1 MVTTLNRAHIFA
13 NGEDEKKKSC
23 YNSLAFNSQID
34 KLIKVDTLRERR
46 SNQERHQRKLG
57 PQCHTKFEN
66 GEVAKI
72 EKYLM
77 INREKK
83 KGIKLKTSKMTLTY
97 QH

>member
-1 MVTTLNRAHIFA
+1 MATTLNRAHIFA
-13 NGEDEKKKSC
+13 NGEDEKKSC
-23 YNSLAFNSQID
+23 YNSLD
-34 KLIKVDTLRERR
+34 KLIKADTLRERR
-46 SNQERHQRKLG
+46 SNQERYQRKLG

-66 GEVAKI
+66 REVANI

-83 KGIKLKTSKMTLTY
+83 KGIKLKTSKMTLIY